1 MSILIK
7 DMDIPENCAACRFRI
22 SVVPNKGTYC
32 LANLHE
38 IDPLCNVMT
47 RSIDCPLVKIEEGRK

>member
-1 MSILIK
+1 
-7 DMDIPENCAACRFRI
+7 MDIPENCAACRFRI